1 VQNLTQREKNR
12 IEYEKKFLSFIE
24 NLQDYEI
31 AEKDFRYQNA
41 RQKVKIKHICCG
53 TEWDVSISKFM
64 NNGSR
69 CPNVSCFTE
78 KRVSHLRKEH
88 VFFQKIQND
97 YELLDKDFVYTSKK
111 ERVWLKHKKCGH
123 VFNPII
129 GNINRGLSICPKC
142 KVDNRKDRTHEKVIG
157 LFDKETEYVLLEE
170 NSQIKS
176 EDKICV
182 KHKKCGAV
190 FYPTAHNF
198 KDRSSRCPKCSGSGF
213 SKAEKEVVEWLRGVY
228 DGEIKENTRSV
239 ISPKELDIYLPEK
252 NFAIEYN
259 GLYWHSGERIDKRA
273 HLDKTLAC
281 KEKEIKLFHIFSDEW
296 EYKKDI
302 VKSMILHR
310 LGMSVGIVY
319 ARKCEVRKVE
329 KEQGREFFEKC
340 HISGDNR
347 SSAYFGLFYGDK
359 LRACLSL
366 KKPIQKK
373 YKNSIEIGRFA
384 TGLYTSVPGGFSKLF
399 KAAKQW
405 AKSNGYQNI
414 LTYADMRFGEGEV
427 YNKEFKLVGS
437 TPIDYWYT
445 NGDKREFRFK
455 YRASGGLTERQV
467 AEESSVWPVYGCGSK
482 IYLLS
487 IT

>member
-1 VQNLTQREKNR
+1 MQNLTQREKNR

-41 RQKVKIKHICCG
+41 RQKVKIKHTCCG

-64 NNGSR
+64 NDGSR
-69 CPNVSCFTE
+69 CPNVACFTD
-78 KRVSHLRKEH
+78 KRVSHLRKDH
-88 VFFQKIQND
+88 IFFQKIQND
-97 YELLDKDFVYTSKK
+97 YELLDKDFVYSSKK

-157 LFDKETEYVLLEE
+157 LFDRESEYSLLETE
-170 NSQIKS
+170 NQIKS
-176 EDKICV
+176 ENKICV
-182 KHKKCGAV
+182 KHEKCGTI

-198 KDRSSRCPKCSGSGF
+198 KDRGSRCPKCSGSGF

-228 DGEIKENTRSV
+228 DGEIVENTRSV
-239 ISPKELDIYLPEK
+239 IAPKELDIYLPEK

-281 KEKEIKLFHIFSDEW
+281 KEKDIKLFHVFSDEW
-296 EYKKDI
+296 ENKGDI

-310 LGMSVGIVY
+310 LGMSIGIIY
-319 ARKCEVRKVE
+319 ARKCEARKLDR
-329 KEQGREFFEKC
+329 EQGKHFFEKC
-340 HISGDNR
+340 HISGDNQA
-347 SSAYFGLFYGDK
+347 SAYFGLFYGDK

-373 YKNSIEIGRFA
+373 YKNAIEIARFA
-384 TGLYTSVPGGFSKLF
+384 TQLYTSVPGGFSKLF
-399 KAAKQW
+399 ALAKQY
-405 AKSNGYQNI
+405 AREAGFQSV
-414 LTYADMRFGEGEV
+414 LTYADMRFGDGDV
-427 YNKEFKLVGS
+427 YNKEFQLVGS
-437 TPIDYWYT
+437 SPVDYWYT
-445 NGDKREFRFK
+445 DGCERKFRFK
-455 YRASGGLTERQV
+455 YRARDGLTERQV
-467 AEESSVWPVYGCGSK
+467 AESGGVWPVYGCGSK
-482 IYLLS
+482 IYLKSL
-487 IT
+487 